1 MFYKDYRADLSQ
13 FDRPHKSG
21 ILNGIEMAREMSEQI
36 SEKDDH
42 RMEDDLLEQIMTALE
57 SAAGHKYVGY
67 FPEQSATRIKRI
79 KPDNSALL
87 DLYNNDPKARELI
100 NVFVNSAPY
109 DLVLKL
115 GLPDRSKG

>member
-1 MFYKDYRADLSQ
+1 MIPKE
-13 FDRPHKSG
+13 
-21 ILNGIEMAREMSEQI
+21 INMARKMSEQI

-79 KPDNSALL
+79 EPDNSALL
-87 DLYNNDPKARELI
+87 ELYNNDPKARELI
-100 NVFVNSAPY
+100 DAFVNSAPY
-109 DLVLKL
+109 DLDLVIKL
-115 GLPDRSKG
+115 GLPGRSKG